1 MGIWTVHQ
9 GGAIADPSLVS
20 PAEAIAAEEEV
31 EAPPAPALDPS
42 LADGVTTGF
51 GSLRFCSGEKRDDS
65 MTCVAIWAVG
75 FGTPPCLSKNL
86 VESCSEYVSTIV
98 MQDDIVPRLSVASL
112 TRLRSEI
119 VRTDWT
125 DVFEKEDYKRV
136 IDWIENA
143 KQVLFMVQD
152 VGQKFSQFTNFRN
165 LPITSAD
172 IPTTKVGHLPTSRR
186 TETEELYV
194 PGTLFYLKKHMDID
208 DGKQKCGRYKH
219 MNLYREF
226 YSQVISSVIT
236 NAIITT
242 MLLGRCS
249 RDYHL
254 HQMSIIKC

>member
-1 MGIWTVHQ
+1 
-9 GGAIADPSLVS
+9 
-20 PAEAIAAEEEV
+20 
-31 EAPPAPALDPS
+31 
-42 LADGVTTGF
+42 
-51 GSLRFCSGEKRDDS
+51 

-86 VESCSEYVSTIV
+86 AKSCSEYVSTIV

-143 KQVLFMVQD
+143 KQALFMVQD
-152 VGQKFSQFTNFRN
+152 VGQKFSQFANFRN

-194 PGTLFYLKKHMDID
+194 PGILFYLKKHMDID
-208 DGKQKCGRYKH
+208 DGKQKCGVT
-219 MNLYREF
+219 
-226 YSQVISSVIT
+226 YSLWKMQAHELVQRIL
-236 NAIITT
+236 
-242 MLLGRCS
+242 LLGNLIN
-249 RDYHL
+249 DH
-254 HQMSIIKC
+254 KCDNHYYALREVLKGLPSASDVNNLNVKYIYYKE